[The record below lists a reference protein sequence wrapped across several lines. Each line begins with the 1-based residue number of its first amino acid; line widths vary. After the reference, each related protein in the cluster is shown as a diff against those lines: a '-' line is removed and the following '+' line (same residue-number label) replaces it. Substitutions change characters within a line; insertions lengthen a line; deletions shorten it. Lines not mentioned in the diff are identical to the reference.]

1 MKKLTELLEK
11 DKNHLLTEMGAAG
24 TSEKAISILEKETDK
39 LLLSHNDAA
48 ESDAERNAA
57 AHMMQ
62 AVRLSL
68 PFIDSLG
75 GTKVFE
81 QGVNEKGRAKTPV
94 SVILLVIAGIVLLIY
109 GLLPLIMLGVNSA
122 STPAARNELIVRS
135 VAIVMGAAALFLSGS
150 IKGRPAV
157 SRRKEYYVEQK
168 VDADRIYRN
177 YRTIMISVDQSLD
190 EVRLQQRQDK
200 KEQAGKIEGR
210 DASNAEIELFSD
222 LLAASYSGDPE
233 FALEKIAGIKYFLHK
248 QQIEAVDY
256 SEDTAQYFDLMPGA
270 EAGTIRP
277 ALIADGKLLKKGLAS
292 KGN

>member
-48 ESDAERNAA
+48 ESDAERKAA
-57 AHMMQ
+57 AHMIQ

-248 QQIEAVDY
+248 QQ
-256 SEDTAQYFDLMPGA
+256 
-270 EAGTIRP
+270 
-277 ALIADGKLLKKGLAS
+277 
-292 KGN
+292 